1 MMNSWSAE
9 PPSVSMSEVQ
19 SPKLTVLVVD
29 DAPDSLQVMNTILS
43 PLYQVKVANNGERA
57 LKVAAGHQ
65 PPDLVL
71 LDVMMA
77 GLDGYEVCRRLKEN
91 PATREIPVIFLTARN
106 EIEDE
111 TLGFSCGAVDY
122 IAKPAN
128 APVVLA
134 RVRAQ
139 LQLKQMSDF
148 LRDQNQ
154 FLEREVERRT
164 SETVAMENVTIMTMA
179 SLAETRDSDTGNHIL
194 RTQHYIKLLAEEL
207 RRQPRYAGELSD
219 KVVDLMFKSAP
230 LHDIGKVGIPD
241 SILLKPGKLTPEE
254 FEIMKRHTTIGRDA
268 IQHAEDSLGLEVDFL
283 KYAKEFAYTHQEK
296 WDGSGYPEGL
306 RGEAIPLSG
315 RLMAIADVYDA
326 LISSRIYKA
335 GLSHEQAVA
344 QIVAGSGSHF
354 DPALVEAFQRIAD
367 QFEAVA
373 LRYADV
379 SPFQADG
386 CGEGPG

>member
-1 MMNSWSAE
+1 MNDN
-9 PPSVSMSEVQ
+9 PSH
-19 SPKLTVLVVD
+19 KLTVLVVD
-29 DAPDSLQVMNTILS
+29 DAPDSLQLMNSILS
-43 PLYQVKVANNGERA
+43 PLYKVKVANNGERA
-57 LKVAAGHQ
+57 IKVAQGGS
-65 PPDLVL
+65 PPDLIL

-77 GLDGYEVCRRLKEN
+77 GLDGYDVCRRLKESE
-91 PATREIPVIFLTARN
+91 ATREIPVIFLTAKSDV
-106 EIEDE
+106 EDE
-111 TLGFSCGAVDY
+111 TRGFACGAVDY
-122 IAKPAN
+122 IVKPAN

-154 FLEREVERRT
+154 FLELEVERRT
-164 SETVAMENVTIMTMA
+164 SETIAMENVTIMTMA

-194 RTQHYIKLLAEEL
+194 RTQHYIKMLAEEL
-207 RRQPRYAGELSD
+207 RRQPRYAQELSD
-219 KVVDLMFKSAP
+219 EVVDLMFKSAP

-254 FEIMKRHTTIGRDA
+254 FEVMKRHTTIGRDA

-326 LISSRIYKA
+326 LISSRIYKD
-335 GLSHEQAVA
+335 GLPHAHAVS

-354 DPALVEAFQRIAD
+354 DPALVEAFLRVAG
-367 QFEAVA
+367 QFEEIAR
-373 LRYADV
+373 RYADTGQV
-379 SPFQADG
+379 WKGPV
-386 CGEGPG
+386 GELP

>member
-1 MMNSWSAE
+1 MND
-9 PPSVSMSEVQ
+9 MQ

-29 DAPDSLQVMNTILS
+29 DAPDSLQVMNAILS
-43 PLYQVKVANNGERA
+43 PLYKVKVANSGERA
-57 LKVAAGHQ
+57 LKVASGNH

-71 LDVMMA
+71 LDVVMA
-77 GLDGYEVCRRLKEN
+77 GLDGYEVCRRLKDS
-91 PATREIPVIFLTARN
+91 PMTREIPVIFLTARN

-111 TLGFSCGAVDY
+111 THGFSCGAVDY
-122 IAKPAN
+122 IVKPAN

-207 RRQPRYAGELSD
+207 RRQPRYAQELSD
-219 KVVDLMFKSAP
+219 EVVDLMFKSAP

-335 GLSHEQAVA
+335 RMPHEQAVT

-373 LRYADV
+373 LRYADI
-379 SPFQADG
+379 SPLKADG
-386 CGEGPG
+386 CTGESR